1 MAVMFELSTDTFA
14 AEHTGSVLWYVFRE
28 LAPRVTSEQYT
39 LLHFLI
45 RKAAH
50 LTEYAILARLLLR
63 AFRAGA
69 ARAWHWRWATL
80 SFVLVA
86 IYAGLDEYHQAFT
99 QSRTAAVADS
109 MLDIAG
115 GLLALMFLWHRW
127 QRRATATPR
136 IPLYV
141 AVMDEH
147 PADVYVIAQV
157 LHAHGLA
164 YVLQVLESR
173 QRALHF
179 FDRLATQ
186 DAGGGPDLLLLD
198 FTFPEVDTPSLLQWI
213 TALPGCRGLRIVIM
227 TGSEDPAVE
236 EKARALGADAVFQK
250 PVSFQ
255 QFMALGALIKAVVFG
270 NRHAY

>member
-1 MAVMFELSTDTFA
+1 MCGLSTDTFA
-14 AEHTGSVLWYVFRE
+14 AEHTGGVLWYVFRE
-28 LAPRVTSEQYT
+28 LAPRVTYEHYT

-236 EKARALGADAVFQK
+236 EKARALGADAVVPK
-250 PVSFQ
+250 PVSRQ
-255 QFMALGALIKAVVFG
+255 QFRALGDLANALVCG
-270 NRHAY
+270 NRPA